1 MRFLP
6 VFLST
11 VFAIDSTM
19 LMLFMSQKSIEN
31 GHQANQMSNLLPF
44 ILLDDDKSKSDNKN
58 LMIMMMMQGE
68 NMGDS
73 NLMLPLLLTDDD
85 ELDFKIFFLYQNMM
99 IHGKLNLKI
108 R

>member
-1 MRFLP
+1 MRFFS

-31 GHQANQMSNLLPF
+31 GHQTNQMSNLLPF

-73 NLMLPLLLTDDD
+73 NLMLPLLLADDD
-85 ELDFKIFFLYQNMM
+85 KLDFKNFFLYQNMM
-99 IHGKLNLKI
+99 THGK
-108 R
+108 